1 MKQYDIFI
9 SYRRS
14 SYDTANLIA
23 TRLKSAGYSVFFDM
37 ETLRSGKFNEQLYD
51 AIDNCKDFIVVLPP
65 NALDR
70 CVNED
75 DWVRLEVCHAM
86 EKGKNVIPVMLNGF
100 TWPEPMPEGME
111 NLRDCQALTASS
123 IEYFDLAMERLQK
136 QYLQSKPRIPFFRL
150 LKYASACILS
160 LLAVIAILWGV
171 FYILSKDVCVQ
182 YATALTKDA
191 NNVHIIAEEQY
202 KLAKAWETF
211 DRAFSYERDP
221 ERIAEIQDFIEERID
236 LAENNVKQCWTADSV
251 EMDISTYQRFL
262 LSLHNIN
269 AEEIAMS
276 PVLATLYYTDF
287 TGEQLNF
294 LRETAR
300 NPNSLN
306 MKQADA
312 ILKVSEHTINSYYAG
327 ILSELSTF
335 PKSSL
340 GAFNELSPNWIHF
353 PIQLYKVGESQEYY
367 ENIIIVEGKL
377 ADEILR
383 RLESLFEQMDATIE
397 ELENKDAMLDELIEQ
412 GQVYIDST
420 EMKNLIA
427 AEIEQIKKENEE
439 ELAQRRMKVEQQRES
454 IEASKAKIEEMERE
468 FVAMYEDL
476 KNNCTIEENDDQ
488 WYKWG
493 KICRMGAFLNLLVD
507 SEKQLKSEGLYNT
520 SVITPDVAY
529 ADISSMLSVYQT
541 YHPESKNYVA
551 SAKQFFREVSKGK
564 RQYAGIVI
572 FAFKDDAQHPFL
584 KQGDI
589 IIQYDGQPIKYYN
602 DLNNACK
609 NNPSGEITYLR
620 LTNGSFEKHQ
630 KPLVQSDIVGY
641 LNLAE

>member
-111 NLRDCQALTASS
+111 NLSDCQALTASS

-383 RLESLFEQMDATIE
+383 RLESLFEQMDATVE
-397 ELENKDAMLDELIEQ
+397 DLENKDAMLDELIEQ
-412 GQVYIDST
+412 GQMYIDST

>member
-100 TWPEPMPEGME
+100 TWPEPMPGGME

-397 ELENKDAMLDELIEQ
+397 DLENKDAMLDELIEQ
-412 GQVYIDST
+412 GQMYIDST

-427 AEIEQIKKENEE
+427 AKIEQIKKENEE

-589 IIQYDGQPIKYYN
+589 IIQYDGQPVKYYN
-602 DLNNACK
+602 ELNNAYK

-630 KPLVQSDIVGY
+630 KPLVQNDIVGY

>member
-353 PIQLYKVGESQEYY
+353 PIQLYKVGENQEYY

-383 RLESLFEQMDATIE
+383 RLESLFEQMDATVE
-397 ELENKDAMLDELIEQ
+397 DLENKDAMLDELIEQ
-412 GQVYIDST
+412 GQMYIDST

-602 DLNNACK
+602 DLNNAYK

>member
-340 GAFNELSPNWIHF
+340 SAFNELSPNWIHF

-383 RLESLFEQMDATIE
+383 RLESLFEQMDATVE
-397 ELENKDAMLDELIEQ
+397 DLENKDAMLDELIEQ
-412 GQVYIDST
+412 GQMYIDST

-602 DLNNACK
+602 DLNNAYK

>member
-383 RLESLFEQMDATIE
+383 RLESLFEQMDATVE
-397 ELENKDAMLDELIEQ
+397 DLENKDAMLDELIEQ
-412 GQVYIDST
+412 GQMYIDST

-427 AEIEQIKKENEE
+427 AEIEQIKKENDE

-602 DLNNACK
+602 DLNNAYK

-620 LTNGSFEKHQ
+620 LSNGSFEKHQ